1 MGAADMEITLVTENS
16 KVRYVGDGIRV
27 EFTYDFNPIDLNYV
41 KVYKNLVEVNSP
53 DITVSPGVVTFEVAP
68 LAGDS
73 IVIMRDMPL
82 TYEKGIVSK
91 GIINSDSL
99 DNLAVELLGQIQQVN
114 EKLSRTPTYPIDT
127 PLTGDEIYGDFNQDV
142 QEIKS
147 IKTKVD
153 DKAEEIDVSV
163 STGLAEINE
172 LTSES
177 QVAITTSKN
186 EAIENI
192 NSIAGEAIQRAET
205 AATSAE
211 TSSNEAEEWANK
223 AEAAASDTANYA
235 SHGNV
240 GDIQYT
246 LRTEPPTGS
255 VWCDGA
261 EYTKESYP
269 DLYQMLVDGNISST
283 DYSTFDSS
291 VSTNGSCG
299 LFALDAATTSFKV
312 PLLSDVYIKAG
323 QAPEMFVAESLP
335 NITGS
340 FQCRAQN
347 VANGAFSDTK
357 LGAGQAFWQ
366 GVDNDALYKVAFK
379 ASRSSSV
386 YKDNAKVNPDHAVYR
401 AYVVLFTK
409 ILDTPS
415 SVDHASIWAEGSD
428 ESVEL
433 LGGEHSAKGWN
444 NEVETLANS
453 SITNITNK
461 TDESL
466 TSLEETTNHWLD
478 EIRAAGIA
486 GVFGNIG
493 DIKYTTRTDVPNGG
507 AWCDGAEYTQA
518 AFPDIY
524 QMLVEGKIS
533 STDYTAFE
541 NSVLNNGSCGLFAL
555 DMATT
560 SFRVPLLKDV
570 YIKAGQA
577 PLAFGAESLPNVKGE
592 FTIRVATTTGCFR
605 KVTTSPSYNGYDS
618 STEGVQ
624 FNASRWCSTYQDG
637 AKVNPDH
644 VTYRA
649 YVILYT
655 SAVEASVAQ
664 AQGFMTALG
673 GKANI
678 ALENVNPA
686 QSFIDTSVGWGM
698 PDYSAG
704 VSVTYPYTAP
714 SDGVIIASP
723 QFRGGETTVMYIDDV
738 QIFYMYGA
746 NISYDSK
753 HIVLPVNKGNKIT
766 LSRDYAAGGDKF
778 YPMKGVV

>member
-223 AEAAASDTANYA
+223 AEAAASDTAKYA
-235 SHGNV
+235 SHGN
-240 GDIQYT
+240 
-246 LRTEPPTGS
+246 
-255 VWCDGA
+255 
-261 EYTKESYP
+261 
-269 DLYQMLVDGNISST
+269 
-283 DYSTFDSS
+283 
-291 VSTNGSCG
+291 
-299 LFALDAATTSFKV
+299 
-312 PLLSDVYIKAG
+312 
-323 QAPEMFVAESLP
+323 
-335 NITGS
+335 
-340 FQCRAQN
+340 
-347 VANGAFSDTK
+347 
-357 LGAGQAFWQ
+357 
-366 GVDNDALYKVAFK
+366 
-379 ASRSSSV
+379 
-386 YKDNAKVNPDHAVYR
+386 
-401 AYVVLFTK
+401 
-409 ILDTPS
+409 
-415 SVDHASIWAEGSD
+415 
-428 ESVEL
+428 
-433 LGGEHSAKGWN
+433 
-444 NEVETLANS
+444 
-453 SITNITNK
+453 
-461 TDESL
+461 
-466 TSLEETTNHWLD
+466 
-478 EIRAAGIA
+478 
-486 GVFGNIG
+486 IG
-493 DIKYTTRTDVPNGG
+493 DVKYTIRTDVPNGG

-518 AFPDIY
+518 MFPDIY
-524 QMLVEGKIS
+524 QMLVDGEIS

-541 NSVLNNGSCGLFAL
+541 NSILTNGSCGLFAL

-570 YIKAGQA
+570 YIKAGDA
-577 PLAFGAESLPNVKGE
+577 PLAFGAESLPNITGDFNVWSYAGEAWTNSSVNKGAFYANSNATVKNYG
-592 FTIRVATTTGCFR
+592 
-605 KVTTSPSYNGYDS
+605 
-618 STEGVQ
+618 
-624 FNASRWCSTYQDG
+624 NASASANRNYGLTFDASRVSEAYQND

-649 YVILYT
+649 YVVLYT
-655 SAVEASVAQ
+655 AAAEASVAQ
-664 AQGFMTALG
+664 AQEFMTALG

-678 ALENVNPA
+678 ALENVNPV
-686 QSFIDTSVGWGM
+686 QSFIDTSVSWGM

-746 NISYDSK
+746 NVSYDSK
-753 HIVLPVNKGNKIT
+753 HFVIPVNKGNKVT
-766 LSRDYAAGGDKF
+766 LSRAYAAGGDKF